1 MKTRIA
7 LLSLFST
14 FVVAGTASAQSK
26 FTKLGEE
33 PAIRHKVE
41 LRDNRWE
48 IVPEGAGSL
57 NSPLRQHVMGGLRFR
72 YHLSDAFAVGIT
84 GFGGITFPTKN
95 FTGIIQ
101 VQDRDADGN
110 ADLPNGESDLK
121 ANNDNADFDP
131 LRRVR
136 AVKFGGSV
144 DGELTPIYGKLGIF
158 GKYFVRYDLSLV
170 LGMGVVQ
177 TAGILAE
184 VDDAGGAGVDARF
197 IPSPHVGVG
206 SRLFVNDF
214 IALNLEFRDTLVLDN
229 FDGGL
234 INDVPATTLNNFVT
248 GTLGASIFFPTTAK
262 ISK

>member
-1 MKTRIA
+1 MKTRLV

-26 FTKLGEE
+26 FTKLKDE
-33 PAIRHKVE
+33 PAIRNKVE

-48 IVPEGAGSL
+48 IVPEATGSL
-57 NSPLRQHVMGGLRFR
+57 NSPLRQHVMGRLRLR
-72 YHLSDAFAVGIT
+72 YHLSDFFAVGIT

-101 VQDRDADGN
+101 IQDRNQDGT
-110 ADLPNGESDLK
+110 ADLPGGENDLEG
-121 ANNDNADFDP
+121 NQDADFDA

-136 AVKFGGSV
+136 AVNFGGSL

-158 GKYFVRYDLSLV
+158 GKYFIRYDLSLV

-177 TAGILAE
+177 TAGILTE
-184 VDDAGGAGVDARF
+184 VAPVEGDGIDARF
-197 IPSPHVGVG
+197 IPSPHIGVG
-206 SRLFVNDF
+206 SRFFVNDF
-214 IALNLEFRDTLVLDN
+214 IAVNLEFRDTLVLDN

-234 INDVPATTLNNFVT
+234 EQGVPATKLNNFVT
-248 GTLGASIFFPTTAK
+248 GTIGAAIFFPTTAK